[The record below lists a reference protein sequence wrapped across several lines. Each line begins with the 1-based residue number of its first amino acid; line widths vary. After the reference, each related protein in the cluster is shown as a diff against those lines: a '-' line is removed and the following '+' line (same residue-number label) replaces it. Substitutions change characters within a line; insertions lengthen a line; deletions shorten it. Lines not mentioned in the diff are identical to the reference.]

1 METKQADLFKVLGV
15 DTRIRII
22 ELLKNKGPLGAN
34 EMSEMLGITPSA
46 VSQHLKILKHA
57 GLVQNERKG
66 YWIPYEINPAAL
78 EKCGEFLSSV
88 CTCGCKGTGKFREV
102 ELNNVEDEDKVAIL
116 EKYEKE
122 LREKLNKVQ
131 TQIEELKKEP

>member
-88 CTCGCKGTGKFREV
+88 CTCGCEGTGKFREV

>member
-22 ELLKNKGPLGAN
+22 ELLKQKGPLGAN

-57 GLVQNERKG
+57 GLVRNERKG
-66 YWIPYEINPAAL
+66 YWIPYEIDPVAL
-78 EKCGEFLSSV
+78 GKCGEFLSSV
-88 CTCGCKGTGKFREV
+88 CTCGCKGTGKFREEELKKV
-102 ELNNVEDEDKVAIL
+102 ENKIALM
-116 EKYEKE
+116 EKYEKD
-122 LREKLNKVQ
+122 LL
-131 TQIEELKKEP
+131 EELKKVRAQIEALS

>member
-22 ELLKNKGPLGAN
+22 ELLKQKGPIGAN

-57 GLVQNERKG
+57 GLVRDERKG
-66 YWIPYEINPAAL
+66 YWIPYEINPSAL

-88 CTCGCKGTGKFREV
+88 CTCGCKGTGKFRET
-102 ELNNVEDEDKVAIL
+102 ELNNAENEGKVALL
-116 EKYEKE
+116 EKNEKE
-122 LREKLNKVQ
+122 LLEELDKVQ
-131 TQIEELKKEP
+131 AQIEELKKEP

>member
-22 ELLKNKGPLGAN
+22 ELLKQKGPLGAN
-34 EMSEMLGITPSA
+34 EMSEILRITPSA

-78 EKCGEFLSSV
+78 EKCVEFLSSV
-88 CTCGCKGTGKFREV
+88 CTCGCKGTGQFREAK
-102 ELNNVEDEDKVAIL
+102 LNNVENEDKVALL

-122 LREKLNKVQ
+122 LREELNKVQ

>member
-88 CTCGCKGTGKFREV
+88 CTCGCKGAEKFREV